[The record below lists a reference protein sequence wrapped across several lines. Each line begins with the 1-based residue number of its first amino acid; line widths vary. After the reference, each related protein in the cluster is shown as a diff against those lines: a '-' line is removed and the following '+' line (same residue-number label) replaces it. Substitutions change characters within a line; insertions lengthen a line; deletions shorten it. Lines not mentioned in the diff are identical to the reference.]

1 MRWLIQS
8 EWKFLHQ
15 TKAIRR
21 FDGSASA
28 SALIFKSPISNRP
41 HSNVDAMTAIHT
53 VHGTSKNK
61 CKCKCDQLFCL
72 RTYYTWLHT
81 WVLQLSS
88 FKALHICMRSE
99 KPSSSSYVLSP
110 LSNNIFSHYY
120 YFFIFSA
127 HLYTHCVMCM
137 QLSQN
142 LQENVVQLC
151 AVRNF
156 N

>member
-61 CKCKCDQLFCL
+61 CKCDQLCCL

-137 QLSQN
+137 QLSHNNN